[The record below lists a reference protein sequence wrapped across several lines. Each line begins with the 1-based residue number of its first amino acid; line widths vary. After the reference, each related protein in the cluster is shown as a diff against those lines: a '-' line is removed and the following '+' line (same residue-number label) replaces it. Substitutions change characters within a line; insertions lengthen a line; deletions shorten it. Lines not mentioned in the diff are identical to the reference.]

1 MICKFKMDYKFI
13 FQGIHQILKFC
24 PNIVALDLRG
34 FKIDFKLIAAIMKN
48 CQKLKCIY
56 LNFITITDSKTWKKM
71 IALGKKFKYL
81 TIDNALTIESIDD
94 FKDGFRMN
102 EFFAE
107 AKELKDLSLT
117 IYPIESRFN
126 YESLSEIGDKV
137 CYIFIN
143 VKASEKSYKL
153 KKFNSYSI
161 LNNLSQGNG
170 KNIEFLRFISNEEDT
185 RMVWVFQKLGDF
197 NDLIGLNVSSKFYGE
212 QDFTAIAKLKK
223 LKSLTIDFREDHR
236 KPYEPDVEPNQIF
249 HHLLNADF
257 RENLERLKLMDTA
270 MEPQCFRRIAQHFE
284 NLEVLQLYDVEFTD
298 IKSSLEYIS
307 GIKKLNYLHTEYT
320 FLDETNI
327 MAPLT
332 IPQKLKIFNDFQF
345 RRQYIE
351 SIPKFIINCKSLK
364 KLVINE
370 FPGLELTDLVMCQK
384 IAQQNNKIFEFK
396 EFYYRKK

>member
-1 MICKFKMDYKFI
+1 
-13 FQGIHQILKFC
+13 
-24 PNIVALDLRG
+24 
-34 FKIDFKLIAAIMKN
+34 
-48 CQKLKCIY
+48 
-56 LNFITITDSKTWKKM
+56 M
-71 IALGKKFKYL
+71 IALAKKFKYL
-81 TIDNALTIESIDD
+81 AIDNALTIGSIDD

-107 AKELKDLSLT
+107 AKELIDLSLT

-137 CYIFIN
+137 RYIFIN

-170 KNIEFLRFISNEEDT
+170 KNIQFLRFLSNEEDT
-185 RMVWVFQKLGDF
+185 RLVWVFQKLGDF
-197 NDLIGLNVSSKFYGE
+197 NDLIGLNVSLKFYGE

-223 LKSLTIDFREDHR
+223 LKSLTIDFREDRR
-236 KPYEPDVEPNQIF
+236 KPYEPDVEPNHIF

-257 RENLERLKLMDTA
+257 RENLERLKLMDTE
-270 MEPQCFRRIAQHFE
+270 MEPQCFRRIAKHFQ
-284 NLEVLQLYDVEFTD
+284 NLQVLQLFDVEFTD

-332 IPQKLKIFNDFQF
+332 IPQKLKKFNDFQF
-345 RRQYIE
+345 HKQYIE
-351 SIPKFIINCKSLK
+351 SIPKFIKNCKPLK

-396 EFYYRKK
+396 EFYHRNK